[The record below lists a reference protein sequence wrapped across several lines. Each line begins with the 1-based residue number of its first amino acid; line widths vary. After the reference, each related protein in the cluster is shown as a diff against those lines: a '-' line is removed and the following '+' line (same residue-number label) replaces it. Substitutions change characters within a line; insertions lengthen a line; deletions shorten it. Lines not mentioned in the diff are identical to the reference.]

1 MAVYQVFK
9 ETALPGSLVAHSIY
23 LVAPAARP
31 DFVEM
36 YVTGA
41 DPATVKRMLDQP
53 TVQAMIDAAVA
64 AGSGG
69 AIIVDTIAA
78 RNAITDPMNAQ
89 QVYVVDASGDP
100 TVSTGGATY
109 IYRLSN
115 TTWIKQSEAESL
127 DLSLAWENITGRP
140 TATVANI
147 DLAVTQR
154 HTHANKTQLDKISE
168 NGAGDF
174 TYDGDY
180 PKIEWNSTGW

>member
-1 MAVYQVFK
+1 MPVYQIFK
-9 ETALPGSLVAHSIY
+9 ETALPGSLEAHSIY
-23 LVAPAARP
+23 LIAPAARP

-41 DPATVKRMLDQP
+41 SPTLVKRALDQP

-69 AIIVDTIAA
+69 AIIVDTIAE
-78 RNAITDPMNAQ
+78 RNAIATPQNAQ
-89 QVYVVDASGDP
+89 QVYVVDASADP
-100 TVSTGGATY
+100 TVASGGATY

-127 DLSLAWENITGRP
+127 DLSLAWANITGRP
-140 TATVANI
+140 TSTTANI

-154 HTHANKTQLDKISE
+154 HTHANKTELDKIGQDV
-168 NGAGDF
+168 NGDF
-174 TYDGDY
+174 TYEGEL
-180 PKIEWNSTGW
+180 PKIAWSSTGW